1 MRAKR
6 ASQDNGRRAAA
17 FSRPLRRNLGAT
29 DPRLAAS
36 SDGTVLGIAAAKERE
51 PTAIVPKMHVYACTL
66 PCSAMSDFRPSEDA
80 VGVSERGRASER
92 SMRVYASI
100 ASIFVRAPSRNAV
113 TVSQRHSASLCRGHA
128 GYHQSDAVA
137 SAGGGGRGVGEAA
150 RASIHDLL
158 AVRDEAPPVLATHA
172 QPFVQPFLV
181 RGHCVGHRARIGQ
194 LPPPPTSRART
205 SRG

>member
-80 VGVSERGRASER
+80 IGVSE
-92 SMRVYASI
+92 
-100 ASIFVRAPSRNAV
+100 
-113 TVSQRHSASLCRGHA
+113 
-128 GYHQSDAVA
+128 
-137 SAGGGGRGVGEAA
+137 
-150 RASIHDLL
+150 
-158 AVRDEAPPVLATHA
+158 
-172 QPFVQPFLV
+172 
-181 RGHCVGHRARIGQ
+181 
-194 LPPPPTSRART
+194 
-205 SRG
+205 